1 MHRHSYQMNE
11 QICALAD
18 TLLLAQTDPDQLA
31 HIRTLSDHDLLTV
44 VRKVGIEGF
53 MCSCVAGPEM
63 LRRSGRLDCNF
74 PEDAFDG
81 HAKGHGS
88 ILIAE

>member
-1 MHRHSYQMNE
+1 MHRNDYQMNE

-18 TLLLAQTDPDQLA
+18 ALLLAQTDADQLA
-31 HIRTLSDHDLLTV
+31 HIRTLSDETLLYV
-44 VRKVGIEGF
+44 VREVGAKGF
-53 MCSCVAGPEM
+53 VCSNIAGQEM
-63 LRRSGRLDCNF
+63 IRRSGRYACNF